1 MADTECPVCSDQ
13 LKLLGG
19 GEILRSYS
27 TPSEAPSSFG
37 SDIVSLECGHR
48 LHRFCLVRWL
58 QTSQTPSCPTCR
70 ALTHWQPTLQE
81 RRQIIPLMQ
90 QGWKILAPREKSV
103 IKYVWIFAGVA
114 CLTDPIVLVFLAFF
128 FLILLPPVF
137 FPSVVLLLAAA
148 RQAMGKTEPG
158 SRMFYSL
165 GIASVVT
172 LVCILH
178 NHAVNDPSL
187 EPSV

>member
-1 MADTECPVCSDQ
+1 MADTECPVCTDQ
-13 LKLLGG
+13 LKLTSG
-19 GEILRSYS
+19 GETLRAFA

-70 ALTHWQPTLQE
+70 ALTQWQPTLQE
-81 RRQIIPLMQ
+81 RQQLVPLIQ

-103 IKYVWIFAGVA
+103 IKYVWIFAAVA

-128 FLILLPPVF
+128 FLILLPPIF
-137 FPSVVLLLAAA
+137 FPSVLIMLAAA

-165 GIASVVT
+165 GIASIIT
-172 LVCILH
+172 LVVLLH
-178 NHAVNDPSL
+178 NHAVNDPSI
-187 EPSV
+187 EPSM